1 MLEDSLMKLGFSPSE
16 IKVYTFL
23 INAGSN
29 YAGKISSG
37 TKLNRTNVYEAL
49 ERLRAKGLVASVIKN
64 KVRCFEAEKP
74 ESLVYFAK
82 QKEEEYGAIKKRLTK
97 DIKSIRDIYT
107 TDKSSLEA
115 TIFVGKKGLRIL
127 FEEILETSK
136 AISLIAAELQF
147 KDFFGPSPF
156 IPPGL

>member
-23 INAGSN
+23 INVGNN

-97 DIKSIRDIYT
+97 DIKSI
-107 TDKSSLEA
+107 
-115 TIFVGKKGLRIL
+115 
-127 FEEILETSK
+127 K
-136 AISLIAAELQF
+136 ALWMQLY
-147 KDFFGPSPF
+147 
-156 IPPGL
+156 L